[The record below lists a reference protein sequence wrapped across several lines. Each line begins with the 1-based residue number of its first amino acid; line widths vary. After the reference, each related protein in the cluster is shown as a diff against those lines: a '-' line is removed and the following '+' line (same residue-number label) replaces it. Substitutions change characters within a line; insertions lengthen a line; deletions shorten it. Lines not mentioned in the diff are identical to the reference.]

1 MENFAN
7 SSNINIGDVSSQIRN
22 ILGQNI
28 EEGNKNNNKN
38 ENIQYNENCTYTT
51 SLENEYLVK
60 QNTVKNIPYISKEN
74 IPEPNQNI
82 QKEVT
87 IKDTSD
93 DIRTPYTTNC
103 FLSKENMS
111 KYFSNNDNEFNTN
124 KNLQDAVNRRKQI
137 REMILS
143 NNSLNLSLSSH
154 NFEQID
160 IKEHISEQNFTN
172 IHKQML
178 DQYNSTNKGNNS
190 RNGENGVRRDYNGK
204 NDCTINNQNN
214 IYGKINNNNY
224 NSNLH
229 NNNNNVNTGN
239 IGIPLHKLVSN
250 DNGNENDIDYKTFLT
265 LDSNQTIFKAKPLKV
280 PDISFLHSNSKSYSG
295 NSFNNPYESER
306 QIEYNAE
313 SNSNNDNN
321 YNFTRNKILYEKLDG
336 LSFYCD
342 DDDNKIISTSRRNY
356 QSSTLQKLTG
366 IFNYNNNSI
375 VDKSALD
382 RSMSHFDLRREKQN
396 DIVKNYIKINKVRN
410 GNIRNEDN
418 GTNNIFNNCIHKD
431 ENRKMHVH
439 GENDLNNADMHRNAF
454 DHDYNKNY
462 DTMYNIRRSTN
473 IIDNL
478 VHNRLVYNNN
488 HIFNNNE
495 NINILNKISNPNSVY
510 PIDFRSNNTHDGIC
524 NNIGKYN
531 RYNNFNYRTIDN
543 KYVYDKNNFMHE
555 NENYV
560 NLSYIKNIEKFKEL
574 LINIATDNLKEYV
587 KCLQNINEK
596 NLKQYKDDIMQVSNY
611 NINHFINEAFKVSN
625 PVKNIKESILNNS
638 DTFSS
643 LHKSTNESD
652 DLSTTTHDDNNS
664 SNSDL
669 INLTES
675 RRDKNSCIHIS
686 CNDVHSSAN
695 DCKNNSKYCS
705 KKNVKYANELAY
717 VSTNKS
723 RKCRKLKNR
732 LNLSLVNRSKTN
744 KSSKNCDNNHTKNVR
759 SKDPNS
765 KNIQSNTQEKNTHN
779 LEIVGNLND
788 IKEGRKKK
796 KSYNIPL
803 NKQKNNV
810 GNDCHNSYYANSCK
824 NCCKKAQVNNFSP
837 QKGKKKNSCN
847 SNKKYVLHNSKNS
860 QKYNFSF
867 NTDSEDYNDNN
878 EYLYIS
884 QNDSDKNNY
893 EELNTKENLTTS
905 SDKNACKCND
915 THKDENKK
923 EYNSKNYSDI
933 DAYISN
939 EDIKENKNDKFH
951 KEYNHK
957 DKYDVN
963 KEPKHLH
970 MHSHTR
976 QASNKQMSNA
986 SLMKRS
992 NSEKIFGTQKDSN
1005 IDNKTENTIH
1015 NKYINCNV
1023 NKSLDYCE
1031 NINSNDKLSRIKNSN
1046 ENNINCSLKR
1056 ESNYNFDG
1064 ILNKD
1069 HENISN
1075 SNDDALNFQ
1084 ANSKDNKKHLK
1095 NEMDISN
1102 STQDD
1107 NYNYKQSID
1116 INPNTIENIRD
1127 LIKNNKTRVENLYV
1141 NESSQ
1146 DNLCINKNINELK
1159 YRMKE
1164 NNKSVPLN
1172 KFNNTSNL
1180 DNEHPYSINSY
1191 NDETENRNII
1201 QCSLDSFNDEF
1212 YNSVT
1217 IPTPAE
1223 SILSKSSLCSS
1234 HNENTLK
1241 KNNFDCVDS
1250 QSANGE
1256 TIDHSFPIEKEN
1268 SFIKECKMEMKVHR
1282 NDLLNDNSSSN
1293 NGDNSNNIY
1302 INKKEFLGKYTYSE
1316 FSLNTKQNISNSI
1329 ATNNINNVD
1338 RKFIDKNTNL
1348 IVDEVYKELFQQKK
1362 NIFPEMNNSS
1372 EIISN
1377 TSHMN
1382 NLMVN
1387 GLGNNTNWYNNDN
1400 SSYNNELGE
1409 KNKNIIRK
1417 IINTLEIKEMK
1428 TKTKQG
1434 VFEIT
1439 PNGEVMFTF
1448 LGRSE
1453 IMKYK
1458 NVQNKKYVNID
1469 ISKPRKLLFIIDVGG
1484 VNIKIKDILLNIILD
1499 FYNIFEEE
1507 LPQAHKVRYTYAYDV
1522 VEAFKKHTP
1531 KISLTKKWLGIY
1543 NLMSNGNA
1551 PDFIATL
1558 KSNMFIDKIEIKN
1571 NYVSF
1576 ILKDKNTINLHI
1588 DDLNEVTTQFTK
1600 SMMNNKNGNIH
1611 QPNMPQSNINLIG
1624 IEGQNEHV
1632 KNIMMNLQVLLKR
1645 AGISID
1651 IIIQNWCNTLQAYS
1665 HCLGLLTKGNSQ
1677 YALKL
1682 KKTLSNIS
1690 GNPEFHKRNVYFSI
1704 FPIFVDE

>member
-1 MENFAN
+1 MQNFVN
-7 SSNINIGDVSSQIRN
+7 SSNININNVSSQSCN

-28 EEGNKNNNKN
+28 EEGNQNNKKN
-38 ENIQYNENCTYTT
+38 GNIQYNANCTYTT

-60 QNTVKNIPYISKEN
+60 QNTVKNIPEV
-74 IPEPNQNI
+74 NQDI

-93 DIRTPYTTNC
+93 DIHPPYTTNY

-160 IKEHISEQNFTN
+160 IKEHTSEQNFTN
-172 IHKQML
+172 IPKQML
-178 DQYNSTNKGNNS
+178 NQYNITNKDSNS
-190 RNGENGVRRDYNGK
+190 RNDENGVRRDYNGK

-214 IYGKINNNNY
+214 IYGEINNY

-229 NNNNNVNTGN
+229 NNNNNINTGN

-250 DNGNENDIDYKTFLT
+250 DNGNENDIDDYKTFLT
-265 LDSNQTIFKAKPLKV
+265 LDSNQTIFKTKPLKV
-280 PDISFLHSNSKSYSG
+280 PDISFLHSTSKSYSG
-295 NSFNNPYESER
+295 NNFNNPYENER
-306 QIEYNAE
+306 KIEYNVE
-313 SNSNNDNN
+313 GNNNNDNNN

-342 DDDNKIISTSRRNY
+342 DDDDNKIIFPPRQNY

-366 IFNYNNNSI
+366 MLNYNNNNI

-382 RSMSHFDLRREKQN
+382 RSMSYFDLRREKKN

-418 GTNNIFNNCIHKD
+418 ATNNIFNNYIHKD
-431 ENRKMHVH
+431 ENRKIYVH
-439 GENDLNNADMHRNAF
+439 GENDLNNVDMHRNAF

-462 DTMYNIRRSTN
+462 DTMHNIRRSTN

-495 NINILNKISNPNSVY
+495 NINILNKITNPDTVY
-510 PIDFRSNNTHDGIC
+510 PLDFRSNNTHDGIC
-524 NNIGKYN
+524 NNIGKYD
-531 RYNNFNYRTIDN
+531 RYNNFNYKTIDN
-543 KYVYDKNNFMHE
+543 KYIYDKNNFMHE

-560 NLSYIKNIEKFKEL
+560 NFSYIKNIEKFKEL

-587 KCLQNINEK
+587 KCLQNINEQ
-596 NLKQYKDDIMQVSNY
+596 NLNQYKDNIMQVNNY

-652 DLSTTTHDDNNS
+652 ELSTTTHDDDNS

-675 RRDKNSCIHIS
+675 RHNHNSCIHIS
-686 CNDVHSSAN
+686 CNDADSSAD

-732 LNLSLVNRSKTN
+732 LNLSLVDRSKTN
-744 KSSKNCDNNHTKNVR
+744 KSGKNCDNNHTKNVR
-759 SKDPNS
+759 NKDSNS
-765 KNIQSNTQEKNTHN
+765 KNIKSNSHNN
-779 LEIVGNLND
+779 LEIIGNLND
-788 IKEGRKKK
+788 IKEEERKKK
-796 KSYNIPL
+796 KSYNIP
-803 NKQKNNV
+803 NKKKNNV
-810 GNDCHNSYYANSCK
+810 GNNYHNSDYPNSCK
-824 NCCKKAQVNNFSP
+824 NCCKKAQVINYSP
-837 QKGKKKNSCN
+837 QKDKKKNSCN
-847 SNKKYVLHNSKNS
+847 SNKKCVLHNSKNS

-867 NTDSEDYNDNN
+867 NTDSEDYNDNDNN
-878 EYLYIS
+878 ESLYIS

-893 EELNTKENLTTS
+893 EELNTKENPTTS

-915 THKDENKK
+915 THEDENKK
-923 EYNSKNYSDI
+923 EYSSKNYSDI

-939 EDIKENKNDKFH
+939 EDIKENKNDKCY

-957 DKYDVN
+957 DKYDVDKDPPN
-963 KEPKHLH
+963 LH
-970 MHSHTR
+970 THSHTR
-976 QASNKQMSNA
+976 QASNKQISNA
-986 SLMKRS
+986 NLMKRS
-992 NSEKIFGTQKDSN
+992 NSEKILGIQKDPN

-1015 NKYINCNV
+1015 NKYINCNI

-1031 NINSNDKLSRIKNSN
+1031 NINSNDKLNKIKNTN
-1046 ENNINCSLKR
+1046 ENNINCNLKR

-1075 SNDDALNFQ
+1075 SNDDVLNFQ

-1102 STQDD
+1102 NTQDD

-1127 LIKNNKTRVENLYV
+1127 LIKNNKTRVENLYA

-1146 DNLCINKNINELK
+1146 DDLCINKNVNELK
-1159 YRMKE
+1159 YRMEE
-1164 NNKSVPLN
+1164 NKKGMSLN
-1172 KFNNTSNL
+1172 EFNNTSNL
-1180 DNEHPYSINSY
+1180 DNEHSYSINSY

-1234 HNENTLK
+1234 HNENELK
-1241 KNNFDCVDS
+1241 KNNFDCRDS

-1256 TIDHSFPIEKEN
+1256 KIDHSLPSEKEN
-1268 SFIKECKMEMKVHR
+1268 SFITKCKMEMKVHR
-1282 NDLLNDNSSSN
+1282 NGLLNDTNSSSN
-1293 NGDNSNNIY
+1293 NGDNPNNIY
-1302 INKKEFLGKYTYSE
+1302 INKKEILGKYTYSE
-1316 FSLNTKQNISNSI
+1316 FSLNTKQNISNST

-1338 RKFIDKNTNL
+1338 RKLINKNTNL
-1348 IVDEVYKELFQQKK
+1348 IVDEVYKELFQQKN
-1362 NIFPEMNNSS
+1362 NIFPEINNSS

-1377 TSHMN
+1377 TSHMT
-1382 NLMVN
+1382 NLMVD
-1387 GLGNNTNWYNNDN
+1387 GLGNNSIWYSNDN

-1409 KNKNIIRK
+1409 KNKNIIHK
-1417 IINTLEIKEMK
+1417 IVNTIEIKEMK

-1434 VFEIT
+1434 IFEIT

-1484 VNIKIKDILLNIILD
+1484 VNIKIKDILLDIILD

-1507 LPQAHKVRYTYAYDV
+1507 LPQSHKVRYTYAYDV

-1558 KSNMFIDKIEIKN
+1558 KNNMFIDKIEIKN
-1571 NYVSF
+1571 NYVTF

-1588 DDLNEVTTQFTK
+1588 DDLNQVTTQFTK

-1611 QPNMPQSNINLIG
+1611 QPNMSQSNINLTG

-1632 KNIMMNLQVLLKR
+1632 KNIMMNLQVLLKK

-1665 HCLGLLTKGNSQ
+1665 HCLGLLTKGNAQ

-1682 KKTLSNIS
+1682 RKTLSNIS